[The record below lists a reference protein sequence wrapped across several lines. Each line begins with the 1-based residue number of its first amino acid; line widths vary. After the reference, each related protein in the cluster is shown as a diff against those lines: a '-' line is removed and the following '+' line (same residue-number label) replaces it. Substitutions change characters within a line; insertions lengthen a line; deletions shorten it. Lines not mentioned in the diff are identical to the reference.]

1 MVCCFLSLSAAADP
15 ITFTFSGNVDNDPF
29 GVFGTATFSGNY
41 TFDAYSIQQ
50 VLNTPNSS
58 GFAGTAGA
66 FGISVAFADT
76 LDPYLDGSAFVG
88 DTLNISIN
96 NDLPGPLDQ
105 YLVTGTSSTDSN
117 LFTQLVLEDILGI
130 ALSDTSLP
138 LSAPNVANFASAR
151 FALFGGTLDYPIEVG
166 GSLNSL
172 AVAEPIPEPTTL
184 TLLGTGLAAL
194 AWRKR
199 SQARR

>member
-29 GVFGTATFSGNY
+29 GVFGTATFNGSY
-41 TFDAYSIQQ
+41 TFDAYTIQQ

-58 GFAGTAGA
+58 GFAGTGSA

-96 NDLPGPLDQ
+96 NDFPGPVDQ

-117 LFTQLVLEDILGI
+117 LFIQLILEDILGI

-138 LSAPNVANFASAR
+138 LSAPNVANFASVR
-151 FALFGGTLDYPIEVG
+151 FALFGGTLDNPIEVG
-166 GSLNSL
+166 GSLNRL